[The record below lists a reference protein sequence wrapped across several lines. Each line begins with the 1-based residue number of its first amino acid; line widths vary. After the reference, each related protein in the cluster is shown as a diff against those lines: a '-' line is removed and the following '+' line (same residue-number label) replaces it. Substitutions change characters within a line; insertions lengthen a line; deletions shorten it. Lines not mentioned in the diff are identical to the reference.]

1 VVAPARAGRASRR
14 AGPAPTSSPPSSSS
28 RGNMRTMPER
38 GTTDPIALPPAFL
51 EVVDS
56 DGDHREVRIDCS
68 PFLIGRGAES
78 GNHLQLSDKRISRSS
93 AAVVYSDGLFSLEDR
108 GQRLGV
114 LANGQRI
121 TSHPIRDGDVIT
133 FGATEM
139 VKLVF
144 RTKPADKSIPQIL
157 SRLEE
162 ASALEGG
169 SRDLRQLSLLLE
181 ATSLLQSRMPL
192 EEVLAAMVDRAITVT
207 DADRGLLLEADA
219 RGQLHPLFARQRGA
233 VPLPV
238 ESVEPSQTAIARTLE
253 RRTSVVEADVTL
265 AEEAIRRA
273 VSVVGQ
279 QLRAV
284 MAIPLISQ
292 AAMLSSHAIPQGGTG
307 ELLGV
312 LYLDSRR
319 PTAFSALERRIL
331 EALAVEAASI
341 LDNTRLVRK
350 DRERQRLEREVAIAQ
365 EIQQALLPKTFD
377 PLPHL
382 QVTGVN
388 KSCHEVGGDY
398 FDLIEL
404 GNRRTAFM
412 IADVAGKG
420 LGAALVTALLQ
431 GTFSALTLGQEP
443 ARVMTYFNHFSCAR
457 SELGR
462 PVTLFL
468 GILDADGKLE
478 YANAGHPPPL
488 LIRGRR
494 VESAFHAESLPLG
507 MFEEAEFRTFF
518 STLEPGD
525 TLVLFTDGIT
535 DALSPEP
542 ERFQIERLEQVV
554 TEHAAASPEELQ
566 AAILKAVEDF
576 TGGVQQTD
584 DMTLLILRYLG
595 AQPA

>member
-1 VVAPARAGRASRR
+1 MPALE
-14 AGPAPTSSPPSSSS
+14 TS
-28 RGNMRTMPER
+28 
-38 GTTDPIALPPAFL
+38 DPITLPPAFL

-56 DGDHREVRIDCS
+56 DGDHREVRIDRS

-78 GNHLQLSDKRISRSS
+78 GNHLQLSSKSISRSC
-93 AAVVYSDGLFSLEDR
+93 AAVIYSDGRFNLEDR

-114 LANGQRI
+114 YANSEPVATRPLGE
-121 TSHPIRDGDVIT
+121 GDVIT

-144 RTKPADKSIPQIL
+144 RTKRSDKSLPQIL
-157 SRLEE
+157 SRLEQ
-162 ASALEGG
+162 ASSLEGG

-181 ATSLLQSRMPL
+181 ATTLLQSRLPL
-192 EEVLAAMVDRAITVT
+192 EEVLAAMVDRALRVT
-207 DADRGLLLEADA
+207 DADRGMLLEADA
-219 RGQLHPLFARQRGA
+219 PGHLQPLFARQRGGL
-233 VPLPV
+233 PLDV
-238 ESVEPSQTAIARTLE
+238 ASVGPSQTAIARAVE
-253 RRTSVVEADVTL
+253 RRTSIVEADVTR
-265 AEEAIRRA
+265 AEEAIRMA

-284 MAIPLISQ
+284 MAVPLLSQ
-292 AAMLSSHAIPQGGTG
+292 ALLQTTHSFPQGGTG

-319 PTAFSALERRIL
+319 PSAFSTLGRQIL
-331 EALAVEAASI
+331 EALASEAASI
-341 LDNTRLVRK
+341 LDNTRLVKK

-388 KSCHEVGGDY
+388 QSCHEVGGDY

-431 GTFSALTLGQEP
+431 GTFSALTLGEEP
-443 ARVMTYFNHFSCAR
+443 DRVMTHFNRFICAR
-457 SELGR
+457 SEIGR
-462 PVTLFL
+462 PVTLFF

-478 YANAGHPPPL
+478 YANAGHPPPF
-488 LIRGRR
+488 LIRGGR
-494 VESAFHAESLPLG
+494 VESAFPAESLPLG
-507 MFEEAEFRTFF
+507 MFEEAEFKTSF
-518 STLEPGD
+518 SRLEPGD

-535 DALSPEP
+535 DALSPKP
-542 ERFQIERLEQVV
+542 ERFQIERLGQVV
-554 TEHAAASPEELQ
+554 TEHAAAAPEALQ
-566 AAILKAVEDF
+566 IAILKAVEEF
-576 TGGVQQTD
+576 TCGVEQTD

-595 AQPA
+595 AKPA